1 VMKGEYAAGLSY
13 RVATRRNCL
22 IVLTNRP
29 TDVIGAAVM
38 MDKLQGLYLWSRRSA
53 G

>member
-1 VMKGEYAAGLSY
+1 MKGEYAAGLSY
-13 RVATRRNCL
+13 RVATGRHCL
-22 IVLTNRP
+22 ILLTNRP

-38 MDKLQGLYLWSRRSA
+38 IDKLQGQHLWSRRSA